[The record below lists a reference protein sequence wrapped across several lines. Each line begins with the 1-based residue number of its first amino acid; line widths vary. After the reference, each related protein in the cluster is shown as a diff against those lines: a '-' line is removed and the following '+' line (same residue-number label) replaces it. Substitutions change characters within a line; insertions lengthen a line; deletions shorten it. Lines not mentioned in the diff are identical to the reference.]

1 MFFCQITI
9 YVSCIYMAPAS
20 CELRGVGTTQYKA
33 VIRLPYRCNS
43 KLLGIYIY
51 LDMKLLVSFPHSC
64 RGMNIDVGW
73 HNLHIYSY

>member
-1 MFFCQITI
+1 MFHAYIWPQLH
-9 YVSCIYMAPAS
+9 VSCVVSALPNTK
-20 CELRGVGTTQYKA
+20 LL
-33 VIRLPYRCNS
+33 RLPYRCNS

-64 RGMNIDVGW
+64 KGMNIDVGW